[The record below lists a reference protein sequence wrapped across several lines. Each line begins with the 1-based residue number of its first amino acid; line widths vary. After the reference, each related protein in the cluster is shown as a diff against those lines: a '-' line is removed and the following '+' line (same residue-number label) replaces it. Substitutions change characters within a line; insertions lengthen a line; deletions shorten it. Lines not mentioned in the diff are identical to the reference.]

1 MSREKKLGHSRGRA
15 ITVFGTPS
23 ISAHPPRTTS
33 NGHGP
38 PSAPQVRT
46 PTGKSAY
53 EKLSP
58 AGKATV
64 ALPLRGF
71 FFLWQV
77 TVTNPHPRILQ
88 ITQPKL
94 GRNLRGKI
102 NARRIGYRSAKLVF
116 PAIVSSE
123 ISRFS
128 LRFTQCQIRK
138 LSSGI
143 GVVRCIPIIVVFI
156 PRAYFPNQ
164 HIKNSF
170 IRRFVINIRRIRRV
184 LVIRFNGIGNVA
196 PPPEISKLHIFVGQ
210 CNLIFSISVILC
222 RIDQL
227 TIVRSHYSYFFLYFL
242 SLFRQPI

>member
-1 MSREKKLGHSRGRA
+1 MSRGKKTRPFTRPSNHGIRHAINLGTSPQDNLQWAWATFCTAGKDTDRKERLRK
-15 ITVFGTPS
+15 TK
-23 ISAHPPRTTS
+23 PRRK
-33 NGHGP
+33 GHRC
-38 PSAPQVRT
+38 PSA
-46 PTGKSAY
+46 
-53 EKLSP
+53 
-58 AGKATV
+58 AG
-64 ALPLRGF
+64 L

-210 CNLIFSISVILC
+210 CNLIFSNI
-222 RIDQL
+222 RY
-227 TIVRSHYSYFFLYFL
+227 IVSH
-242 SLFRQPI
+242 RPAHDRP